1 MAVSVACLN
10 LRPGPRRGRPGR
22 QAGVA
27 LIMALM
33 VVALA
38 TIAAAA
44 MASRQQLDVRRTANL
59 LDGDQAYVYALA
71 VESWARMILAR
82 DARDNQTDHLD
93 EVWAQRMPP
102 IGVPGGQIDGYVAD
116 LQGRFN
122 LNNLVNADGQISQGD
137 FDYFQRLLRAL
148 ELDERLALAI
158 VDWIDPDFDT
168 RFPDGAEDDFYL
180 ATEWPYRAANQPLQS
195 ISELRLIRGVD
206 VETWRRLAP
215 FVTALPVRTAIN
227 INTATAPLLQA
238 LAEGLGTQDGE
249 QLVEKRPADGYA
261 SIDILLQETAFAGK
275 EVDAGRL
282 AVASQFFLVRSDVQV
297 GTARAQVYSIVQRNA
312 DRLTTLARTQ
322 GAW

>member
-1 MAVSVACLN
+1 MN
-10 LRPGPRRGRPGR
+10 PPRNPRGR

-27 LIMALM
+27 LIMAIM

-44 MASRQQLDVRRTANL
+44 MASRQQLDVRRTASL
-59 LDGDQAYVYALA
+59 LDGDQAYAYALA
-71 VESWARMILAR
+71 VEGWARMILMR

-122 LNNLVNADGQISQGD
+122 INNLVGADGQVSTAD
-137 FDYFQRLLRAL
+137 FAYFQRLLQAL
-148 ELDERLALAI
+148 GIDDQLALA
-158 VDWIDPDFDT
+158 VLDWLDPDFDT
-168 RFPDGAEDDFYL
+168 RFPSGAEDDFYL
-180 ATEWPYRAANQPLQS
+180 SAPLPYRAANRPLQS

-215 FVTALPVRTAIN
+215 FVAALPARTAIN
-227 INTATAPLLQA
+227 VNTATAPLLQA
-238 LAEGLGTQDGE
+238 IAEGLGTQDGE

-261 SIDILLQETAFAGK
+261 SVDLLLQDEAFAGK
-275 EVDAGRL
+275 EVDDGGL
-282 AVASQFFLVRSDVQV
+282 SVASQFFLVRSDVRV

-312 DRLTTLARTQ
+312 DQLVTLARTQ